1 MTSAGLV
8 ADKPVERCKEQHE
21 GFSVA
26 VLGKHFLA
34 SIATNYNLVSLWFHL
49 LG

>member
-1 MTSAGLV
+1 VTSDGLV
-8 ADKPVERCKEQHE
+8 ADKPVKRCKDQCE

-34 SIATNYNLVSLWFHL
+34 SIATNYNLVSL
-49 LG
+49 